1 MDWIVL
7 YDCFLTS
14 IHLAFLFVNNLGYCL
29 SLDSGLN
36 NNLNILPTFISIIC
50 LK

>member
-1 MDWIVL
+1 M
-7 YDCFLTS
+7 S
-14 IHLAFLFVNNLGYCL
+14 IPLAFLLVNNLGYCL

-36 NNLNILPTFISIIC
+36 NNLNILPIFIAIGR